1 MTLPKLR
8 YFLREALQNLWQF
21 KTRHIFSLT
30 IICLSFV
37 SVGVVLSLSGN
48 LRFKARELSKNLTV
62 VFYLEKDTPP
72 ADRDAVEAAV
82 RSSPLIATVR
92 VVGTDQAMDRFRANF
107 PDLRDI
113 LQNLGTNPFPA
124 SIEAGLKDA
133 AAPAERVLG
142 FMAEVRKLPG
152 VEDVLYSREW
162 AEKVRA
168 LGRLVEAVGFFLGG
182 ILVLASFFIISN
194 VIKLNVLARRSE
206 IEILRLVGAT
216 NTFIRVPF
224 LIEGVMM
231 GVSGAALSLLIVLA
245 LIKSFPLYLGSS
257 LGALQEL
264 ISFRYLSAS
273 QILGLL
279 GGGGLV
285 GFLGSLSSI
294 ARFLKI

>member
-152 VEDVLYSREW
+152 VEDVLD
-162 AEKVRA
+162 A
-168 LGRLVEAVGFFLGG
+168 GNGP
-182 ILVLASFFIISN
+182 
-194 VIKLNVLARRSE
+194 RRS
-206 IEILRLVGAT
+206 A
-216 NTFIRVPF
+216 P
-224 LIEGVMM
+224 
-231 GVSGAALSLLIVLA
+231 SAAS
-245 LIKSFPLYLGSS
+245 SRRWGSS
-257 LGALQEL
+257 WAGSWSWPRSSSSRTSSSSTSSPAGPR
-264 ISFRYLSAS
+264 SRSSAS
-273 QILGLL
+273 WARPTP
-279 GGGGLV
+279 
-285 GFLGSLSSI
+285 SS
-294 ARFLKI
+294 ACLFSSKG

>member
-8 YFLREALQNLWQF
+8 YFLREALHNLWQF
-21 KTRHIFSLT
+21 KTRHLFSLT

-37 SVGVVLSLSGN
+37 TVGVVLSLSGN
-48 LRFKARELSKNLTV
+48 LRNRAKELSKNLTV
-62 VFYLEKDTPP
+62 VFYLRQDATDAE
-72 ADRDAVEAAV
+72 REAVES
-82 RSSPLIATVR
+82 RIRRSPLIGGVR
-92 VVGTDQAMDRFRANF
+92 SVSPEQALDRFQTNF

-113 LQNLGTNPFPA
+113 LRNLGTNPFPA
-124 SIEAGLKDA
+124 SVEASLKDGGSA
-133 AAPAERVLG
+133 AEAILA
-142 FMAEVRKLPG
+142 FIAEVRQSPG
-152 VEDVLYSREW
+152 VEDVQFSRDW
-162 AEKVRA
+162 ADKVRA

-182 ILVLASFFIISN
+182 ILILASFFIISN

-231 GVSGAALSLLIVLA
+231 GVAGSALSLLIVLV
-245 LIKSFPLYLGSS
+245 LVKSFPLYLGSS

-264 ISFRYLSAS
+264 ISFRFLRWT
-273 QILGLL
+273 QVLGLL

-285 GFLGSLSSI
+285 GFFGSLSSI

>member
-1 MTLPKLR
+1 MTLPKVR
-8 YFLREALQNLWQF
+8 YFLHEAFHNLWQF

-37 SVGVVLSLSGN
+37 TVGIVLSLSGN
-48 LRFKARELSKNLTV
+48 LRVKARELSKNLTV
-62 VFYLEKDTPP
+62 VFYLKSDAAP

-82 RSSPLIATVR
+82 RRSPLIGVVR
-92 VVGTDQAMDRFRANF
+92 AVAPDRALDRFRANF
-107 PDLRDI
+107 PELRDI
-113 LQNLGTNPFPA
+113 LQNLGANPFPA
-124 SIEAGLKDA
+124 SIEAGIKDPG
-133 AAPAERVLG
+133 APDERILG
-142 FMAEVRKLPG
+142 FIAEVRKLPA
-152 VEDVLYSREW
+152 VEDVQYSREW

-224 LIEGVMM
+224 LMEGVAM
-231 GVSGAALSLLIVLA
+231 GVAGAALSLVIVLA
-245 LIKSFPLYLGSS
+245 LVKSFPLYLGSS

-273 QILGLL
+273 QVLGLL

-294 ARFLKI
+294 GRFLKI

>member
-1 MTLPKLR
+1 MTLPKIR

-21 KTRHIFSLT
+21 KARHLFSLT

-37 SVGVVLSLSGN
+37 TVGVVLSLSSN
-48 LRFKARELSKNLTV
+48 LRFRAKELSRNLTV
-62 VFYLEKDTPP
+62 VFYLRPGVP
-72 ADRDAVEAAV
+72 AAERDAVEAQVRRSPLIGAV
-82 RSSPLIATVR
+82 RS
-92 VVGTDQAMDRFRANF
+92 VGPEQALERFRSNF

-124 SIEAGLKDA
+124 SVEASLRDSGVA
-133 AAPAERVLG
+133 AEEILA
-142 FMAEVRKLPG
+142 FIAEVRKSPG
-152 VEDVLYSREW
+152 LDDVQFSRDW
-162 AEKVRA
+162 ADKVRA

-182 ILVLASFFIISN
+182 ILILASFFIISN

-216 NTFIRVPF
+216 NAFIRVPF

-231 GVSGAALSLLIVLA
+231 GIAGSALSLLIVL
-245 LIKSFPLYLGSS
+245 LLVKSLPLYLGSS

-264 ISFRYLSAS
+264 IAFRYLRWT
-273 QILGLL
+273 QVLGLL

>member
-1 MTLPKLR
+1 MTLSKIR
-8 YFLREALQNLWQF
+8 YFLREALHNLWQF
-21 KTRHIFSLT
+21 KARHLFSLT

-37 SVGVVLSLSGN
+37 TVGIGLSLSGN
-48 LRFKARELSKNLTV
+48 LRDRAKELSKNLTV
-62 VFYLEKDTPP
+62 VFYLRPDAAAAE
-72 ADRDAVEAAV
+72 REAVEARV
-82 RSSPLIATVR
+82 RRSPLIGTVTA
-92 VVGTDQAMDRFRANF
+92 VSPDQALNRFRTNF

-124 SIEAGLKDA
+124 SVEASLKDGGVA
-133 AAPAERVLG
+133 SEAVLG
-142 FMAEVRKLPG
+142 FIAEVRKSPG
-152 VEDVLYSREW
+152 VEDVQFSREW
-162 AEKVRA
+162 ADKVRA
-168 LGRLVEAVGFFLGG
+168 LGRLIEAAGFFLGG
-182 ILVLASFFIISN
+182 ILILASFFIISN

-216 NTFIRVPF
+216 NAFIRVPF

-231 GVSGAALSLLIVLA
+231 GIAGSALSLLIVFA
-245 LIKSFPLYLGSS
+245 LVKSFPLYLGGS

-264 ISFRYLSAS
+264 ISFRYLRWT
-273 QILGLL
+273 QVLGLL

>member
-1 MTLPKLR
+1 MTPPKIR

-37 SVGVVLSLSGN
+37 TVGVVLSLSGN
-48 LRFKARELSKNLTV
+48 LRDRAKELSKNLTV
-62 VFYLEKDTPP
+62 VFYLRQDVGDAE
-72 ADRDAVEAAV
+72 REAVETRV
-82 RSSPLIATVR
+82 RRSPLIGAVKSISP
-92 VVGTDQAMDRFRANF
+92 DQALGRFRTNF

-113 LQNLGTNPFPA
+113 LQNLGSNPFPA
-124 SIEAGLKDA
+124 SIEASLKDGGMA
-133 AAPAERVLG
+133 AEAILA
-142 FMAEVRKLPG
+142 FIAEVRQSPG
-152 VEDVLYSREW
+152 VEDVQFSRDW
-162 AEKVRA
+162 ADKVRA
-168 LGRLVEAVGFFLGG
+168 LGRLVEAAGFFLGG
-182 ILVLASFFIISN
+182 ILILASFFIISN

-231 GVSGAALSLLIVLA
+231 GIAGSALSLLIVLV
-245 LIKSFPLYLGSS
+245 LVKSFPLYLGSS

-264 ISFRYLSAS
+264 VNFRYLRWT

-279 GGGGLV
+279 SGGGLV
-285 GFLGSLSSI
+285 GFLGSFSSI

>member
-1 MTLPKLR
+1 MTLPKIR
-8 YFLREALQNLWQF
+8 YFLREALHNLWQF
-21 KTRHIFSLT
+21 KTRHLFSLT

-37 SVGVVLSLSGN
+37 TVGVVLSLSGN
-48 LRFKARELSKNLTV
+48 FRGRAKELSKNLTV
-62 VFYLEKDTPP
+62 VFYLRKDV
-72 ADRDAVEAAV
+72 ADAEREAIEARV
-82 RSSPLIATVR
+82 RRSPLIGTVKS
-92 VVGTDQAMDRFRANF
+92 VGPEQALDRFRTNF

-124 SIEAGLKDA
+124 SVEASLKEGGFA
-133 AAPAERVLG
+133 AEEILA
-142 FMAEVRKLPG
+142 FIAEVRKSPG
-152 VEDVLYSREW
+152 VEDVQFSRDW
-162 AEKVRA
+162 ADKVRA
-168 LGRLVEAVGFFLGG
+168 LGRLVEAAGFFLGG
-182 ILVLASFFIISN
+182 ILILASLFIISN

-231 GVSGAALSLLIVLA
+231 GVAGSALSLLIVLF
-245 LIKSFPLYLGSS
+245 LVKSFPLYLGSS

-264 ISFRYLSAS
+264 LSFRYLRWTEV
-273 QILGLL
+273 LGLL